1 VWLPA
6 GVKVLG
12 HTQVS
17 IMGSVRVFPHAEE
30 VDLATDLLAPLAVAV
45 RRQRE

>member
-6 GVKVLG
+6 SVKVFG